1 MIHAV
6 CLNAALDL
14 TYHVPRLSPGRT
26 HRVDRVTRRA
36 GGKAVNVARVL
47 HQLGDEVRVIG
58 FAGGDTGHAV
68 KAELDSCAVPHL
80 LVPIGGETRRTVTV
94 VAGDEA
100 TVFNEP
106 GPAVSTAEWQQLV
119 ARLSGSIAAGDVLV
133 LAGSVPPSLPV
144 TAYAE
149 LIALAA
155 AHSALSVLDTDGP
168 GLQAA
173 LAAAPALAKLNLTE
187 ATAALS
193 VTDGDPLTAAG
204 ALLAAGAAN
213 AVVSCGPDGLV
224 AVVDGR
230 ALRVRLSERVAGNPT
245 GAGDALTAGI
255 ARGLANRLSWS
266 AILRDA
272 TALGAAAVAVHHAGA
287 FDEAVRERVRAGVEV
302 EEF

>member
-47 HQLGDEVRVIG
+47 HQVGDEVRVVG
-58 FAGGDTGHAV
+58 FVGGATGDAL
-68 KAELDSCAVPHL
+68 KSELDSYGVAHL
-80 LVPIGGETRRTVTV
+80 LVPIAGETRRTVTV

-100 TVFNEP
+100 SVFTEP
-106 GPAVSTAEWQQLV
+106 GPTVSAAEWQQLV
-119 ARLSGSIAAGDVLV
+119 VQLSGSIAAADIVV

-144 TAYAE
+144 ASYAE
-149 LIALAA
+149 LIALADA
-155 AHSALSVLDTDGP
+155 RSALSVLDTDGP
-168 GLQAA
+168 ALHAG
-173 LAAAPALAKLNLTE
+173 LAAAPALAKLNLAE
-187 ATAALS
+187 AAGALG
-193 VTDGDPLTAAG
+193 VTDGDPLTAVR
-204 ALLAAGAAN
+204 ALHGAGAAN
-213 AVVSCGPDGLV
+213 AVVSCGADGLV

-230 ALRVRLSERVAGNPT
+230 VLRVRLPERVPGNPT

-255 ARGLANRLSWS
+255 ARGLANRSSWLE
-266 AILRDA
+266 ILREA
-272 TALGAAAVAVHHAGA
+272 TALAAAAVAVHHAGA
-287 FDEAVRERVRAGVEV
+287 FDEAVRQRVRPGVVV